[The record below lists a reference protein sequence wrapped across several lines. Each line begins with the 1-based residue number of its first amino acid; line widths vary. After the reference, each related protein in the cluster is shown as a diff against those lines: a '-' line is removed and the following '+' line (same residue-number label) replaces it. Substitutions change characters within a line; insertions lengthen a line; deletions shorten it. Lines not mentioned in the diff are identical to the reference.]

1 MLKNSGNR
9 FESRLL
15 AASRLSR
22 NSKPSMLKLIARK
35 LIQGLMMIFIVSAVT
50 FALLSFAGGDALTS
64 LRDNPQI
71 SQATIENLR
80 RIYGLDQPLAVRYF
94 TWLKGAVIGELGESM
109 YFRVPVS
116 SIVASRFVSTLIL
129 GLAALANAVGVSF
142 VLGLVAARYRS
153 KTLSRVVEFIVF
165 FTASTPRIVLA
176 LVALAIVAQ
185 ITAANIDAA
194 SAAGF
199 WLAAIALS
207 APLISI
213 FLAQFHDG
221 LMRTMDEDFIQ
232 LARAKGLS
240 EGVIIMRHAVR
251 AALNPVLTVLG
262 LSLGGVLGGS
272 VIVESVLGRQGLG
285 ALMVSAVRGRDLPL
299 VMGIVLVTSTAVWLG
314 NTLAEVLQ
322 AVNDKR
328 MRT

>member
-1 MLKNSGNR
+1 
-9 FESRLL
+9 
-15 AASRLSR
+15 
-22 NSKPSMLKLIARK
+22 
-35 LIQGLMMIFIVSAVT
+35 MMILIVSAVT
-50 FALLSFAGGDALTS
+50 FALLSFAGGDAVTA
-64 LRDNPQI
+64 LRENPQI
-71 SQATIENLR
+71 SEASIENLR
-80 RIYGLDQPLAVRYF
+80 RVYGLDKPLPVRYF
-94 TWLKGAVIGELGESM
+94 SWLRGAVVGEMGESM

-116 SIVASRFVSTLIL
+116 SIVATRFVSTFLL
-129 GLAALANAVGVSF
+129 GIAALVIAVIIS
-142 VLGLVAARYRS
+142 LGFGIAAARYRS
-153 KTLSRVVEFIVF
+153 RTLSGFIEFIVF
-165 FTASTPRIVLA
+165 VTASTPRIVLA
-176 LVALAIVAQ
+176 LVALAIIAQ
-185 ITAANIDAA
+185 LTASNIDAA
-194 SAAGF
+194 NVVGF
-199 WLAAIALS
+199 WLAAVALA

-221 LMRTMDEDFIQ
+221 LSRTMNEDFIQ

-240 EGVIIMRHAVR
+240 EGIVVVRHAIR
-251 AALNPVLTVLG
+251 AALNPVLTVFG

-314 NTLAEVLQ
+314 NTSAEVLQ

>member
-1 MLKNSGNR
+1 
-9 FESRLL
+9 
-15 AASRLSR
+15 
-22 NSKPSMLKLIARK
+22 
-35 LIQGLMMIFIVSAVT
+35 MMIFIVSAVT
-50 FALLSFAGGDALTS
+50 FALLSLAGGDALTS

-71 SQATIENLR
+71 SEATIENLR
-80 RIYGLDQPLAVRYF
+80 RIYGLDQPLPVRYF
-94 TWLKGAVIGELGESM
+94 TWLKGAVVGEMGESM

-116 SIVASRFVSTLIL
+116 SILGSRFLSTLVL
-129 GLAALANAVGVSF
+129 GLAALGIAVSVSF
-142 VLGLVAARYRS
+142 GLGIAAARYRS
-153 KTLSRVVEFIVF
+153 KTLSRLVEFIVF

-185 ITAANIDAA
+185 ITAANIDAG

-199 WLAAIALS
+199 WLAALALA

-221 LMRTMDEDFIQ
+221 LTRTMGEDFIQ
-232 LARAKGLS
+232 LARAKGLR
-240 EGVIIMRHAVR
+240 EGVIIVRHAIR
-251 AALNPVLTVLG
+251 AALNPVLTVFG

-272 VIVESVLGRQGLG
+272 VIVESVLGRPGLG

-299 VMGIVLVTSTAVWLG
+299 VMGIVLISSTAVWLG
-314 NTLAEVLQ
+314 NTLAEILQ

-328 MRT
+328 IRS